1 REIRSVIES
10 IWTFAADSGGPG
22 LTDCVLPDV
31 GAEIICRI
39 DEPCVF
45 VRGPQFQVEE
55 IAIPSSAR
63 YVGARLRP
71 GAASPLLG
79 IPAADV
85 CRSRIPM
92 EAIGVAMAKE
102 LWDIGSADAT
112 RDVTERFVQALVRQ
126 FRHRASVP
134 RTTIGMTAASVI
146 GHRRGKISADA

>member
-1 REIRSVIES
+1 MDANHPVCHAAKGSGHGSFSFRRCSPPREIRSVIES

-102 LWDIGSADAT
+102 LWDIG
-112 RDVTERFVQALVRQ
+112 
-126 FRHRASVP
+126 
-134 RTTIGMTAASVI
+134 
-146 GHRRGKISADA
+146 